1 MARDT
6 LQYDKMVESALRGVV
21 RQALIY
27 ISKNGLPGNHH
38 FYITFRT
45 DHPGVDISDALRGQY
60 PNDMTV
66 VLQHQYWGLEVNDD
80 HFVVNLSFS
89 NMPERLQVPYAALMS
104 FVDPSVKFGL
114 QFQPVDGD
122 GPASL
127 SGGFATAAAATESS
141 KPAKAKLT
149 EAKLTDAKPAEG
161 KTGDAATTG
170 AKPVELK
177 PALKP
182 EPVKGEIAKTQTAKP
197 APAKAV
203 DAGGK
208 DEPAKPAADAPAE
221 GAAAP
226 AEKVVSLDAF
236 RKK

>member
-6 LQYDKMVESALRGVV
+6 LQYDKMVEGALRGVV
-21 RQALIY
+21 REALIFV
-27 ISKNGLPGNHH
+27 SKNGLPGNHH
-38 FYITFRT
+38 FYLTFRT
-45 DHPGVDISDALRGQY
+45 DHPGVDISDTLRGQY

-114 QFQPVDGD
+114 QFQPTDAD
-122 GPASL
+122 TPAGL
-127 SGGFATAAAATESS
+127 AGGFSAAAAATEST
-141 KPAKAKLT
+141 KLPKAKLT
-149 EAKLTDAKPAEG
+149 EANSPNDHKPIEFKSG
-161 KTGDAATTG
+161 
-170 AKPVELK
+170 ELK
-177 PALKP
+177 TSKAEAPKA
-182 EPVKGEIAKTQTAKP
+182 E
-197 APAKAV
+197 PAKAPK
-203 DAGGK
+203 AAPLLK
-208 DEPAKPAADAPAE
+208 ASEPAAEAVPDDAAKDAAETDAPAD
-221 GAAAP
+221 GASDS

>member
-21 RQALIY
+21 REALIY
-27 ISKNGLPGNHH
+27 VSKNGLPGNHH
-38 FYITFRT
+38 FYLTFRT
-45 DHPGVDISDALRGQY
+45 DHPGVSISDTLRGQY

-89 NMPERLQVPYAALMS
+89 NMPERLQVPYAALLS

-114 QFQPVDGD
+114 QFQPVDAD
-122 GPASL
+122 SPASL
-127 SGGFATAAAATESS
+127 SGGFAAAAAVAEST

-149 EAKLTDAKPAEG
+149 EAKPAK
-161 KTGDAATTG
+161 AADES
-170 AKPVELK
+170 KPVELK
-177 PALKP
+177 PALKA
-182 EPVKGEIAKTQTAKP
+182 EPAKIETAKP
-197 APAKAV
+197 AAAKPALAK
-203 DAGGK
+203 K
-208 DEPAKPAADAPAE
+208 DEPVQAPEPATADAPADSP
-221 GAAAP
+221 AAA

>member
-6 LQYDKMVESALRGVV
+6 LQYDKMVEGALRGVV
-21 RQALIY
+21 REALIY
-27 ISKNGLPGNHH
+27 VSKNGLPGNHH
-38 FYITFRT
+38 FYLTFRT
-45 DHPGVDISDALRGQY
+45 DHPGVDISDALRAQY

-114 QFQPVDGD
+114 QFQPLDEAAPSGL
-122 GPASL
+122 A
-127 SGGFATAAAATESS
+127 GGFAAAAAATESS
-141 KPAKAKLT
+141 KAPKAKLA
-149 EAKLTDAKPAEG
+149 EAKTDP
-161 KTGDAATTG
+161 

-182 EPVKGEIAKTQTAKP
+182 EPVKGETAKP
-197 APAKAV
+197 APAKAD
-203 DAGGK
+203 DAGRK
-208 DEPAKPAADAPAE
+208 DEAAQPAADAPTE
-221 GAAAP
+221 DAAAP

>member
-21 RQALIY
+21 REALIY
-27 ISKNGLPGNHH
+27 VSKNGLPGNHH
-38 FYITFRT
+38 LYLTFRT
-45 DHPGVDISDALRGQY
+45 DHPGVDISDTLRGQY

-89 NMPERLQVPYAALMS
+89 NMPERLQVPYASLLS

-114 QFQPVDGD
+114 QFQALDAD
-122 GPASL
+122 APAGL
-127 SGGFATAAAATESS
+127 SGGFTAAAAAADSTKLPKA
-141 KPAKAKLT
+141 KPAKTAD
-149 EAKLTDAKPAEG
+149 EAKPI
-161 KTGDAATTG
+161 
-170 AKPVELK
+170 ELK
-177 PALKP
+177 PALKA
-182 EPVKGEIAKTQTAKP
+182 EPAKIETAKTDTAKLGAAKP
-197 APAKAV
+197 ALAK
-203 DAGGK
+203 K
-208 DEPAKPAADAPAE
+208 DEPVPAPEPATADAPADTP
-221 GAAAP
+221 AVA

>member
-27 ISKNGLPGNHH
+27 VSKNGLPGNHH
-38 FYITFRT
+38 FYLTFRT
-45 DHPGVDISDALRGQY
+45 DHPGVDISDALRAQY

-114 QFQPVDGD
+114 QFQPLDGD
-122 GPASL
+122 ASAGL
-127 SGGFATAAAATESS
+127 SGGFAAAAAATESS

-149 EAKLTDAKPAEG
+149 EAKLTEAKPAEA
-161 KTGDAATTG
+161 KTGEAATNG

-182 EPVKGEIAKTQTAKP
+182 EPVKGETAKP
-197 APAKAV
+197 VPAKAG
-203 DAGGK
+203 DAPRK

>member
-6 LQYDKMVESALRGVV
+6 LQYDKMVENALRGVV

-27 ISKNGLPGNHH
+27 VSKNGLPGNHH
-38 FYITFRT
+38 FYLTFRT

-114 QFQPVDGD
+114 QFQPLDGE
-122 GPASL
+122 ASAGL
-127 SGGFATAAAATESS
+127 SGGFAAAAAATESS
-141 KPAKAKLT
+141 KPAKTKLA
-149 EAKLTDAKPAEG
+149 EAKPADAKPL
-161 KTGDAATTG
+161 AA
-170 AKPVELK
+170 K

-182 EPVKGEIAKTQTAKP
+182 EPVKGEIVKP
-197 APAKAV
+197 APAQAD

-208 DEPAKPAADAPAE
+208 DEAAKPAADAPAE
-221 GAAAP
+221 SPAAP

>member
-6 LQYDKMVESALRGVV
+6 LQYDKMVEGALRGVV
-21 RQALIY
+21 REALVY

-38 FYITFRT
+38 FYLTFRT
-45 DHPGVDISDALRGQY
+45 DHPGVDISETLRGQY

-80 HFVVNLSFS
+80 HFVVNLSF
-89 NMPERLQVPYAALMS
+89 NNVPERLQVPYAALMS

-114 QFQPVDGD
+114 QFQPVDPET
-122 GPASL
+122 PAGM
-127 SGGFATAAAATESS
+127 SGGFTAAAAAAESS
-141 KPAKAKLT
+141 KPAKPKLT
-149 EAKLTDAKPAEG
+149 EAKPADSKPI
-161 KTGDAATTG
+161 
-170 AKPVELK
+170 ELK
-177 PALKP
+177 PAKAEAP
-182 EPVKGEIAKTQTAKP
+182 KT
-197 APAKAV
+197 
-203 DAGGK
+203 
-208 DEPAKPAADAPAE
+208 EPAKSVPSKTATKAPLKAPLKAEDAAKKDESKAAEPAEADAPAD

>member
-38 FYITFRT
+38 FYLTFRT

-114 QFQPVDGD
+114 QFQPLDGEAS
-122 GPASL
+122 ASL
-127 SGGFATAAAATESS
+127 SGGFAAAAAATESS

-161 KTGDAATTG
+161 KPGE
-170 AKPVELK
+170 AKPIELK

-197 APAKAV
+197 APAKAE
-203 DAGGK
+203 DAALK

>member
-27 ISKNGLPGNHH
+27 VSKNGLPGNHH
-38 FYITFRT
+38 FYLTFRT
-45 DHPGVDISDALRGQY
+45 DYPGVDISDSLRGQY

-89 NMPERLQVPYAALMS
+89 NMPERLQVPYAAMMS

-114 QFQPVDGD
+114 QFQPLDGD
-122 GPASL
+122 ASASL
-127 SGGFATAAAATESS
+127 SGGFAAAAAATESS

-149 EAKLTDAKPAEG
+149 EAKLTEAKPAEG
-161 KTGDAATTG
+161 KPGE
-170 AKPVELK
+170 AKPIELK

-197 APAKAV
+197 APAKAE
-203 DAGGK
+203 DAARK